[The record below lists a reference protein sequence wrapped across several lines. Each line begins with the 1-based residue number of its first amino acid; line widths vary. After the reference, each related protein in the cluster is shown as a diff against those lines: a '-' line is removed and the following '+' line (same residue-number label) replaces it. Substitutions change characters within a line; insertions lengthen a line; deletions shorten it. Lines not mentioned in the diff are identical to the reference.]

1 MLLDQ
6 QKNAISLLFLFEM
19 FKKTKTTH
27 KLQKKIKRKK
37 LKLNWVLL
45 SYNNKLTGIIINK
58 IYCTNITNNKK
69 KE

>member
-27 KLQKKIKRKK
+27 KLQKKK
-37 LKLNWVLL
+37 LKEKN
-45 SYNNKLTGIIINK
+45 
-58 IYCTNITNNKK
+58 
-69 KE
+69 

>member
-37 LKLNWVLL
+37 LKLN
-45 SYNNKLTGIIINK
+45 
-58 IYCTNITNNKK
+58 
-69 KE
+69 